1 MSVKLELYR
10 VFKEVAEAGN
20 ITAAAQT
27 LFISQSAVSQSI
39 KQLEAELQTR
49 LFARNSRGV
58 TLTADGRMLYEYV
71 RSAMG
76 LLETGE
82 EKLSQSR
89 DLQIGHLT
97 IGASDTVTSQF
108 LLPYLDR
115 FHRQYPAIHIQ
126 IISGRSHK
134 VLGLLQSGKVDIA
147 FASDDQDPAVYDV
160 RHCVDTHTIFVAAPD
175 YPCDF
180 LHAYSM
186 EEIAAFPLILLERKA
201 SSRLYLEQYFQQ
213 HGVTIQPE
221 IELGSHNLLIS
232 LARIGLGVACV
243 TEEFSQ
249 SGLGRG
255 VILPLRTDFTIPPRA
270 VTMCT
275 LQGVTPTSAAKRFM
289 DFISESNKMAYDS
302 GHSYHFTN
310 G

>member
-89 DLQIGHLT
+89 DLQMGHLT

-147 FASDDQDPAVYDV
+147 FASTPQEGASLETFPCLA
-160 RHCVDTHTIFVAAPD
+160 THSIFVAGAE

-180 LHAYSM
+180 DHVYTL
-186 EEIAAFPLILLERKA
+186 EEIARFPLILLERKA
-201 SSRLYLEQYFQQ
+201 SSRLFLEKYFLQNGL
-213 HGVTIQPE
+213 HLHPE
-221 IELGSHNLLIS
+221 IELGARSLLVD
-232 LARIGLGVACV
+232 LAAIGFGVAGV
-243 TEEFSQ
+243 TEEFVHRELD
-249 SGLGRG
+249 SGRLRK
-255 VILPLRTDFTIPPRA
+255 LRTSFDIPPRS
-270 VTMCT
+270 VDLCV
-275 LQGVTPTSAAKRFM
+275 LRDVPLTSAAQRFS
-289 DFISESNKMAYDS
+289 DFIRESLRR
-302 GHSYHFTN
+302 G
-310 G
+310 